1 MKRKED
7 SFEDIAL
14 ELEKETSKS
23 KFLPFVLLAIIG
35 FFIVGAVFLML
46 SISQKT
52 KSKQPVSQSS
62 QIISPSKKLEDK
74 KTEVKKFAESLT
86 VPPGKSAPFLWT
98 VDKAVSLHIDKDK
111 GGAVLEDV
119 LKEFGK
125 PVEADSWI
133 DFSANNEIQKYIRLF
148 WKDKNGNIANVSLIF
163 AEFDGVYKLISKY
176 HSNLASDEIKV
187 DQNPNRDFLWTQE
200 YIDSLV
206 IGAREGTD
214 KGTAYDEIV
223 SNVGLPLYQTISGED
238 KQLQMRVTYHNP
250 HSLKNPDQLK
260 SVNLEFYKQEDGTWR
275 LVSKQSQ

>member
-1 MKRKED
+1 MKKKED
-7 SFEDIAL
+7 SFEDIAF

-23 KFLPFVLLAIIG
+23 KFLPFVLLAIVG
-35 FFIVGAVFLML
+35 FSIVGAVFLML
-46 SISQKT
+46 SIPEKA

-62 QIISPSKKLEDK
+62 QIISPSKELEDK

-86 VPPGKSAPFLWT
+86 VPPEKSGSFLWT
-98 VDKAVSLHIDKDK
+98 VDKAVSLPMDKDK

-125 PVEADSWI
+125 PVEAGSWI
-133 DFSANNEIQKYIRLF
+133 DFSSNNEIQKHIRLF
-148 WKDKNGNIANVSLIF
+148 WKEKNGALGYVSLTF

-187 DQNPNRDFLWTQE
+187 DKNPNRDFLWTQE

-223 SNVGLPLYQTISGED
+223 SNVGLPLYQTILGED
-238 KQLQMRVTYHNP
+238 NQLQMRVTYHNP

>member
-1 MKRKED
+1 MKKKED
-7 SFEDIAL
+7 SFEDIAF

-35 FFIVGAVFLML
+35 LSIIGAVFLML

-52 KSKQPVSQSS
+52 KSKQPVSQPS
-62 QIISPSKKLEDK
+62 QIISPSKELEDK
-74 KTEVKKFAESLT
+74 ETEVKKFAESLI
-86 VPPGKSAPFLWT
+86 VSPEKSGPFLWT
-98 VDKAVSLHIDKDK
+98 VDKAVSLHMDKAK
-111 GGAVLEDV
+111 GGAALEDV
-119 LKEFGK
+119 LREFGK

-133 DFSANNEIQKYIRLF
+133 DFSSNNEIQKHIRLF
-148 WKDKNGNIANVSLIF
+148 WKEKNGALGYVSLTF

-214 KGTAYDEIV
+214 KGTAYNEIV
-223 SNVGLPLYQTISGED
+223 SNVGLPLYQTILGED
-238 KQLQMRVTYHNP
+238 KQLQMRVTYNNP
-250 HSLKNPDQLK
+250 RGWRSPDELKT
-260 SVNLEFYKQEDGTWR
+260 VNLEFYKQEDGTWR

>member
-7 SFEDIAL
+7 SFEDIAF

-35 FFIVGAVFLML
+35 FSIVGAVFLML
-46 SISQKT
+46 SIPEKA
-52 KSKQPVSQSS
+52 KSKQPVSQLSH
-62 QIISPSKKLEDK
+62 IISPSKKLEDK

-86 VPPGKSAPFLWT
+86 VSPEKSGPFLWT
-98 VDKAVSLHIDKDK
+98 VDKAVSLPMDKDK

-125 PVEADSWI
+125 PVEAGSWI
-133 DFSANNEIQKYIRLF
+133 HLLPNHEVRNYISLF
-148 WKDKNGNIANVSLIF
+148 WKDKNGNIGNISLIF
-163 AEFDGVYKLISKY
+163 AEFDGVYKLTSKFFNLS
-176 HSNLASDEIKV
+176 SNAIKV
-187 DQNPNRDFLWTQE
+187 DKKPDRDFLWTQE

-223 SNVGLPLYQTISGED
+223 SNVGLPFYQIISGE
-238 KQLQMRVTYHNP
+238 N
-250 HSLKNPDQLK
+250 NQLK
-260 SVNLEFYKQEDGTWR
+260 LRITYNNPKGWKERNKLQTVILEFYNQEDGTWR
-275 LVSKQSQ
+275 LVSKQS

>member
-7 SFEDIAL
+7 SFEDIAF

-35 FFIVGAVFLML
+35 FSIVGAVFLML

-86 VPPGKSAPFLWT
+86 VSPEKSGPFLWT
-98 VDKAVSLHIDKDK
+98 VDKAVSLPMDKDK

-125 PVEADSWI
+125 PVEAGSWI
-133 DFSANNEIQKYIRLF
+133 HLLPNHEVRNYISLF
-148 WKDKNGNIANVSLIF
+148 WKDKNGNIGNISLIF
-163 AEFDGVYKLISKY
+163 AEFDGVYKLTSKFFNLS
-176 HSNLASDEIKV
+176 SNAIKV
-187 DQNPNRDFLWTQE
+187 DKKPDRDFLWTQE

-214 KGTAYDEIV
+214 KGTVYDEIV
-223 SNVGLPLYQTISGED
+223 SNVGLPLYQTFSGED

-250 HSLKNPDQLK
+250 HSFKNPDQLK

>member
-7 SFEDIAL
+7 SFEDIAF

-23 KFLPFVLLAIIG
+23 KFLPFVLLSIIG
-35 FFIVGAVFLML
+35 FSIVGAVFLML
-46 SISQKT
+46 SIPEKA
-52 KSKQPVSQSS
+52 KSKQPVSQLSH
-62 QIISPSKKLEDK
+62 IISPSKKLEDK

-86 VPPGKSAPFLWT
+86 VSPEKSGPFLWT
-98 VDKAVSLHIDKDK
+98 VDKAVSLPMDKDK

-125 PVEADSWI
+125 PVEAGSWI
-133 DFSANNEIQKYIRLF
+133 HLLPNHEVRNYISLF
-148 WKDKNGNIANVSLIF
+148 WKDKNGNIGNISLIF
-163 AEFDGVYKLISKY
+163 AEFDGVYKLTSKFFNLS
-176 HSNLASDEIKV
+176 SNAIKV
-187 DQNPNRDFLWTQE
+187 DKKPDRDFLWTQE

-223 SNVGLPLYQTISGED
+223 SNVGLPFYQIISGE
-238 KQLQMRVTYHNP
+238 N
-250 HSLKNPDQLK
+250 NQLK
-260 SVNLEFYKQEDGTWR
+260 LRITYNNPKGWKERNKLQTVILEFYNQEDGTWR

>member
-7 SFEDIAL
+7 SFEDIAF

-35 FFIVGAVFLML
+35 LSIIGAVFLML

-52 KSKQPVSQSS
+52 KSKQPVSQPS
-62 QIISPSKKLEDK
+62 QIISPSKELEDK
-74 KTEVKKFAESLT
+74 ETEVKKFAESLI
-86 VPPGKSAPFLWT
+86 VSPEKSGPFLWT
-98 VDKAVSLHIDKDK
+98 VDKAVSLPMDKDK

-125 PVEADSWI
+125 PVEAGSWI
-133 DFSANNEIQKYIRLF
+133 HLLPNHEVRNYISLF
-148 WKDKNGNIANVSLIF
+148 WKDKNGNIGNISLIF
-163 AEFDGVYKLISKY
+163 AEFDGVYKLTSKFFNLS
-176 HSNLASDEIKV
+176 SNAIKV
-187 DQNPNRDFLWTQE
+187 DKKPDRDFLWTQE

-223 SNVGLPLYQTISGED
+223 SNVGLPFYQIISGE
-238 KQLQMRVTYHNP
+238 N
-250 HSLKNPDQLK
+250 NQLK
-260 SVNLEFYKQEDGTWR
+260 LRITYNNPKGWKERNKLQTVILEFYNQEDGTWR

>member
-7 SFEDIAL
+7 SFEDIAF

-62 QIISPSKKLEDK
+62 QIISLSKELEDK

-86 VPPGKSAPFLWT
+86 VSPEKSGPFLWT
-98 VDKAVSLHIDKDK
+98 VDKAVSLPMDKDR
-111 GGAVLEDV
+111 GGVVLEDV
-119 LKEFGK
+119 LKEFGR
-125 PVEADSWI
+125 PVEAGSWI
-133 DFSANNEIQKYIRLF
+133 HLLPNHEVRNYISLF
-148 WKDKNGNIANVSLIF
+148 WKDKNGNIGNVSLIF
-163 AEFDGVYKLISKY
+163 AEFDGVYKLTSKFFNLS
-176 HSNLASDEIKV
+176 SNAIKV
-187 DQNPNRDFLWTQE
+187 DKKPDRDFLWTQE

-223 SNVGLPLYQTISGED
+223 SNVGLPFYQIISGE
-238 KQLQMRVTYHNP
+238 N
-250 HSLKNPDQLK
+250 NQLK
-260 SVNLEFYKQEDGTWR
+260 LRITYNNPKGWKERNKLQTVILEFYNQEDGTWR

>member
-7 SFEDIAL
+7 SFEDIAF

-35 FFIVGAVFLML
+35 FSIVGAVFLML

-86 VPPGKSAPFLWT
+86 VPPEKSGSFLWT
-98 VDKAVSLHIDKDK
+98 VDKAVSLPMDKAK
-111 GGAVLEDV
+111 GGAALEDV
-119 LKEFGK
+119 LREFGR
-125 PVEADSWI
+125 PVEAGSWI
-133 DFSANNEIQKYIRLF
+133 HLLPNHEVRNYISLF
-148 WKDKNGNIANVSLIF
+148 WKDKNGNIGNVSLIF
-163 AEFDGVYKLISKY
+163 AEFDGVYKLTSKFFNLS
-176 HSNLASDEIKV
+176 SNAIKV
-187 DQNPNRDFLWTQE
+187 DKKPDRDFLWTQE

-214 KGTAYDEIV
+214 KGTDYDEIV
-223 SNVGLPLYQTISGED
+223 SNVGLPFYQIISGE
-238 KQLQMRVTYHNP
+238 N
-250 HSLKNPDQLK
+250 NQLK
-260 SVNLEFYKQEDGTWR
+260 LRITYNNPKGWKERNKLQTVILEFYNQEDGTWR

>member
-7 SFEDIAL
+7 SFEDIAF

-23 KFLPFVLLAIIG
+23 KFLPFVLLSIIG
-35 FFIVGAVFLML
+35 FSIVGAVFLML

-86 VPPGKSAPFLWT
+86 VPPEKSGSFLWT
-98 VDKAVSLHIDKDK
+98 VDKAVSLPMDKAK
-111 GGAVLEDV
+111 GGAALEDV
-119 LKEFGK
+119 LREFGR
-125 PVEADSWI
+125 PVEAGSWI
-133 DFSANNEIQKYIRLF
+133 HLLPNHEVRNYISLF
-148 WKDKNGNIANVSLIF
+148 WKDKNGNIGNISLIF
-163 AEFDGVYKLISKY
+163 AEFDGVYKLTSKFFNLS
-176 HSNLASDEIKV
+176 SNAIKV
-187 DQNPNRDFLWTQE
+187 DKKPDRDFLWTQE

-223 SNVGLPLYQTISGED
+223 SNVGLPFYQIISGE
-238 KQLQMRVTYHNP
+238 N
-250 HSLKNPDQLK
+250 NQLK
-260 SVNLEFYKQEDGTWR
+260 LRITYNNPKGWKERNKLQTVILEFYNQEDGTWR

>member
-7 SFEDIAL
+7 SFEDIAF

-35 FFIVGAVFLML
+35 FSIVGAVFLML

-74 KTEVKKFAESLT
+74 KTEVKKFAESLI
-86 VPPGKSAPFLWT
+86 VSPEKSGPFLWM
-98 VDKAVSLHIDKDK
+98 VDKAVSLQMDKDK

-119 LKEFGK
+119 LKEFGR

-133 DFSANNEIQKYIRLF
+133 DFSSNNEIQKHIRLF
-148 WKDKNGNIANVSLIF
+148 WKEKNGALGYVSLTF
-163 AEFDGVYKLISKY
+163 VEFDGVYKLISKY

-187 DQNPNRDFLWTQE
+187 DKNPNRDFLWTQE

-214 KGTAYDEIV
+214 KGTPYDEIV
-223 SNVGLPLYQTISGED
+223 SNVGLPLYQTILGED
-238 KQLQMRVTYHNP
+238 NQLQMRVTYHNP
-250 HSLKNPDQLK
+250 HSLTNPEQLK
-260 SVNLEFYKQEDGTWR
+260 SVDLEFYRQEDGTWR

>member
-35 FFIVGAVFLML
+35 FSIVGAVFLML

-62 QIISPSKKLEDK
+62 QIISPSKELEDK
-74 KTEVKKFAESLT
+74 ETEVKKFAESLT
-86 VPPGKSAPFLWT
+86 VPPEKSGSFLWT
-98 VDKAVSLHIDKDK
+98 VDKAVSLPMDKAK
-111 GGAVLEDV
+111 GGAALEDV
-119 LKEFGK
+119 LREFGR
-125 PVEADSWI
+125 PVEAGSWI
-133 DFSANNEIQKYIRLF
+133 HLLPNHEVRNYISLF
-148 WKDKNGNIANVSLIF
+148 WKDKNGNIGNVSLIF
-163 AEFDGVYKLISKY
+163 AEFDGVYKLTSKFFNLS
-176 HSNLASDEIKV
+176 SNAIKV
-187 DQNPNRDFLWTQE
+187 DKNPNRDFFWTKE

-214 KGTAYDEIV
+214 KGTDYDEIV
-223 SNVGLPLYQTISGED
+223 SNVGLPFYQIISGE
-238 KQLQMRVTYHNP
+238 N
-250 HSLKNPDQLK
+250 NQLK
-260 SVNLEFYKQEDGTWR
+260 LRITYNNPKGWKERNKLQTVILEFYNQEDGTWR

>member
-1 MKRKED
+1 MKKKED
-7 SFEDIAL
+7 SFEDIAF

-35 FFIVGAVFLML
+35 FSIVGAVFLML

-62 QIISPSKKLEDK
+62 QIISISKELEDK

-86 VPPGKSAPFLWT
+86 VSPEKSGPFLWT
-98 VDKAVSLHIDKDK
+98 VDKAVSLPMDKDK

-119 LKEFGK
+119 LKEFGR
-125 PVEADSWI
+125 PVEAGSWI
-133 DFSANNEIQKYIRLF
+133 HLLPNHEVRNYISLF
-148 WKDKNGNIANVSLIF
+148 WKDKNGNIGNVSLIF
-163 AEFDGVYKLISKY
+163 AEFDGVYKLTSKFFNLS
-176 HSNLASDEIKV
+176 SNAIKV
-187 DQNPNRDFLWTQE
+187 DKKPDRDFLWTQE
-200 YIDSLV
+200 YMDSLV

-223 SNVGLPLYQTISGED
+223 SNVGLPFYQIISGE
-238 KQLQMRVTYHNP
+238 N
-250 HSLKNPDQLK
+250 NQLK
-260 SVNLEFYKQEDGTWR
+260 LRITYNNPKGWKERNKLQTVILEFYNQEDGTWR

>member
-35 FFIVGAVFLML
+35 FSIVGAVFLML

-74 KTEVKKFAESLT
+74 KTEVKKSAESLT
-86 VPPGKSAPFLWT
+86 VPPEKSGSFLWT
-98 VDKAVSLHIDKDK
+98 VDKAVSLPMDKAK
-111 GGAVLEDV
+111 GGAALEDV
-119 LKEFGK
+119 LREFGR
-125 PVEADSWI
+125 PVEAGSWI
-133 DFSANNEIQKYIRLF
+133 HLLPNHEVRNYISLF
-148 WKDKNGNIANVSLIF
+148 WKDKNGNIGNISLIF
-163 AEFDGVYKLISKY
+163 AEFDGVYKLTSKFFNLS
-176 HSNLASDEIKV
+176 SNAIKV
-187 DQNPNRDFLWTQE
+187 DKKPDRDFLWTQE

-223 SNVGLPLYQTISGED
+223 SNVGLPFYQIISGE
-238 KQLQMRVTYHNP
+238 N
-250 HSLKNPDQLK
+250 NQLK
-260 SVNLEFYKQEDGTWR
+260 LRITYNNPKGWKERNKLQTVILEFYNQEDGTWR

>member
-7 SFEDIAL
+7 SFEDIAF

-35 FFIVGAVFLML
+35 FSIVGAVFLML
-46 SISQKT
+46 SIPEKA

-62 QIISPSKKLEDK
+62 HIISPSKKLEDK
-74 KTEVKKFAESLT
+74 KTEVKKIAESLT
-86 VPPGKSAPFLWT
+86 VSPEKSGPFLWT
-98 VDKAVSLHIDKDK
+98 VDKAVSLPMDKDK

-125 PVEADSWI
+125 PVEAGSWI
-133 DFSANNEIQKYIRLF
+133 HLLPNHEVRNYISLF
-148 WKDKNGNIANVSLIF
+148 WKDKNGNIGNISLIF
-163 AEFDGVYKLISKY
+163 AEFDGVYKLTSKFFNLS
-176 HSNLASDEIKV
+176 SNAIKV
-187 DQNPNRDFLWTQE
+187 DKKPDRDFLWTQE

-223 SNVGLPLYQTISGED
+223 SNVGLPFYQIISGE
-238 KQLQMRVTYHNP
+238 N
-250 HSLKNPDQLK
+250 NQLK
-260 SVNLEFYKQEDGTWR
+260 LRITYNNPKGWKERNKLQTVILEFYNQEDGTWR

>member
-35 FFIVGAVFLML
+35 FSIVGAVFLML

-52 KSKQPVSQSS
+52 NSKQPVSQSS

-86 VPPGKSAPFLWT
+86 VPPEKSGSFLWT
-98 VDKAVSLHIDKDK
+98 VDKAVSLPMDKAK
-111 GGAVLEDV
+111 GGAALEDV
-119 LKEFGK
+119 LREFGR
-125 PVEADSWI
+125 PVEAGSWI
-133 DFSANNEIQKYIRLF
+133 HLLPNHEVRNYISLF
-148 WKDKNGNIANVSLIF
+148 WKDKNGNIGNISLIF
-163 AEFDGVYKLISKY
+163 AEFDGVYKLTSKFFNLS
-176 HSNLASDEIKV
+176 SNAIKV
-187 DQNPNRDFLWTQE
+187 DKKPDRDFLWTQE

-223 SNVGLPLYQTISGED
+223 SNVGLPFYQIISGE
-238 KQLQMRVTYHNP
+238 N
-250 HSLKNPDQLK
+250 NQLK
-260 SVNLEFYKQEDGTWR
+260 LRITYNNPKGWKERNKLQTVILEFYNQEDGTWR

>member
-7 SFEDIAL
+7 SFEDIAF

-35 FFIVGAVFLML
+35 FSIVGAVFLML
-46 SISQKT
+46 SIPEKA

-62 QIISPSKKLEDK
+62 QIISPSKELEDK
-74 KTEVKKFAESLT
+74 ETEVKKFAESLT
-86 VPPGKSAPFLWT
+86 VSPEKSGPFLWT
-98 VDKAVSLHIDKDK
+98 VDKAVSLHMDKDK

-119 LKEFGK
+119 LKEFGR
-125 PVEADSWI
+125 PVEAGSWI
-133 DFSANNEIQKYIRLF
+133 HLLPNHEVRNYISLF
-148 WKDKNGNIANVSLIF
+148 WKDKNGNIGNISLIF
-163 AEFDGVYKLISKY
+163 AEFDGVYKLTSKFFNLS
-176 HSNLASDEIKV
+176 SNAIKV
-187 DQNPNRDFLWTQE
+187 DKKPDRDFLWTQE

-223 SNVGLPLYQTISGED
+223 SNVGLPFYQIISGE
-238 KQLQMRVTYHNP
+238 N
-250 HSLKNPDQLK
+250 NQLK
-260 SVNLEFYKQEDGTWR
+260 LRITYNNPKGWKERNKLQTVILEFYNQEDGTWR

>member
-7 SFEDIAL
+7 SFEDIAF

-35 FFIVGAVFLML
+35 FSIVGAVFLML
-46 SISQKT
+46 SIPEKA

-62 QIISPSKKLEDK
+62 QIISPSKELEDK

-86 VPPGKSAPFLWT
+86 VSPKKSGPFLWT

-125 PVEADSWI
+125 PVEAGSWI
-133 DFSANNEIQKYIRLF
+133 HLLPNHEVRNYISLF
-148 WKDKNGNIANVSLIF
+148 WKDKNGNIGNVSLIF